1 MTKHTRRTSRM
12 TRRTALSLLG
22 GAALSMPYI
31 TPSYAAKKVVNI
43 YNWADYI
50 GETTLKDFQKATGI
64 KAVYDTYSSSEEME
78 AKMLAGKTG
87 YDVVDMSGNS
97 MTRFLKTGVFQK
109 LDRSKLKGWENQ
121 DPEILEMLANW
132 DPDNAHSIPYMWGTT
147 GITYNVDMVKERL
160 PDADLESM
168 DLIFKP
174 ELAEKLAD
182 CGISMLD
189 SQQDI
194 FRMALR
200 YLGLD
205 AETTDVSVYQKVV
218 DLYKPVRKYI
228 RTFDSTNYLNAI
240 PNKELC
246 VVNNWSGDYATARNR
261 AAEAGVKLNLA
272 YYIPKTGAPAWVD
285 CMCIPSDAKNVE
297 HAHKFLEFLLK
308 PEVIAGC
315 TNFINYANANIPAR
329 KFVNK
334 EVLEDPAIYP
344 TAETMKRLW
353 IPKALNDEQDRALT
367 RAFTEIKSG

>member
-1 MTKHTRRTSRM
+1 MSNTKRPTSKVS
-12 TRRTALSLLG
+12 RRTAIGLLG
-22 GAALSMPYI
+22 GTALAMPYI

-121 DPEILEMLANW
+121 DPEILGMLANW
-132 DPDNAHSIPYMWGTT
+132 DPGNEHAIPYMWGTT
-147 GITYNVDMVKERL
+147 GITYNVDMVKERI

-174 ELAEKLAD
+174 ELAAKLAD

-200 YLGLD
+200 YLGED
-205 AETTDVSVYQKVV
+205 PETTDVAVYQKVI
-218 DLYKPVRKYI
+218 DLYKPIRQHI

-272 YYIPKTGAPAWVD
+272 YHIPKTGAPAWVD
-285 CMCIPSDAKNVE
+285 CMCIPADSKNVE
-297 HAHKFLEFLLK
+297 NAHKFLEFLLK

-315 TNFINYANANIPAR
+315 TNFINYANANIPSR
-329 KFVNK
+329 KFVNP
-334 EVLEDPAIYP
+334 EILSDPAIYP
-344 TAETMKRLW
+344 NAETMKRLW
-353 IPKALNDEQDRALT
+353 IPKPLNDEQDRALT
-367 RAFTEIKSG
+367 KAFTQIKSG

>member
-1 MTKHTRRTSRM
+1 MSKTKRGSVEVN
-12 TRRTALSLLG
+12 RRTAIGLVG
-22 GAALSMPYI
+22 GAALAMPYI
-31 TPSYAAKKVVNI
+31 TPSYAAGKVVNI

-50 GETTLKDFQKATGI
+50 GETTLKDFRKATGI

-109 LDRSKLKGWENQ
+109 LDRSKLEGWENQ
-121 DPEILEMLANW
+121 DPEILKMLANW
-132 DPDNAHSIPYMWGTT
+132 DPDNAHAIPYMWGTT

-205 AETTDVSVYQKVV
+205 AETTDVSQYQKVV
-218 DLYKPVRKYI
+218 DLYKPIRKHI

-246 VVNNWSGDYATARNR
+246 VINNWSGDYATARNR

-272 YYIPKTGAPAWVD
+272 YYIPKTGAPAWID

-297 HAHKFLEFLLK
+297 NAHKFLAFLLK

-329 KFVNK
+329 KFVNP
-334 EVLEDPAIYP
+334 EVLNDPAIYP

-353 IPKALNDEQDRALT
+353 IPKALNEEQDRALT
-367 RAFTEIKSG
+367 KAFTEIKSG

>member
-1 MTKHTRRTSRM
+1 M
-12 TRRTALSLLG
+12 G
-22 GAALSMPYI
+22 GAAVAAPYI
-31 TPSYAAKKVVNI
+31 TPSYAAKKVVNV

-121 DPEILEMLANW
+121 DPEILKMLANW
-132 DPDNAHSIPYMWGTT
+132 DADNAHSIPYMWGTT
-147 GITYNVDMVKERL
+147 GITYNVDMVKERI

-200 YLGLD
+200 YLGMD
-205 AETTDVSVYQKVV
+205 AETTNVADYQKVV
-218 DLYKPVRKYI
+218 ELYKPIRKHI

-246 VVNNWSGDYATARNR
+246 VVNSWSGDYATARNR

-272 YYIPKTGAPAWVD
+272 YHIPKTGAPAWID
-285 CMCIPSDAKNVE
+285 CMCVPADAKNVDN
-297 HAHKFLEFLLK
+297 AHKFLEFLLK

-315 TNFINYANANIPAR
+315 TNFINYANANIPSK
-329 KFVNK
+329 KFVNP
-334 EVLEDPAIYP
+334 EILSDPAIYP
-344 TAETMKRLW
+344 DAETMKRLW
-353 IPKALNDEQDRALT
+353 IPKALNDEQDKALT